1 MIGLIRVSQFRVVI
15 TLAAVAIAA
24 ADAQAG
30 EITGF
35 SWSSGIASVGLN
47 PIAPPVA
54 PNNDG
59 NVGPSPNV
67 VFIHQKHYVGIG
79 PVDIEFT
86 VVPSG
91 GTTEYRFMEGVQND
105 TGLPWTDYHM
115 QLGFGMGASFV
126 PSPAGD
132 GLDFDAPAY
141 DSPVSL
147 LPFTTLTVTEDGID
161 AVGGVVPNF
170 TFVSPWVFHVDVP
183 DGITA
188 FTVRQYP
195 TIDFIPEP
203 GAMSLALLSGL
214 AFLRRH
220 RPRQEALVGPRANES

>member
-1 MIGLIRVSQFRVVI
+1 MKYFSVLTLIAFVL
-15 TLAAVAIAA
+15 LATAVH
-24 ADAQAG
+24 AG

-35 SWSSGIASVGLN
+35 TWSSGIGSVGLN

-54 PNNDG
+54 PNND
-59 NVGPSPNV
+59 NVTGPSPNV
-67 VFIHQKHYVGIG
+67 IFVHQKDYNAVG

-105 TGLPWTDYHM
+105 TGIPWTDYHIE
-115 QLGFGMGASFV
+115 LGFGMGALFV

-132 GLDFDAPAY
+132 GLDFDAPTP
-141 DSPVSL
+141 DSPFSFN
-147 LPFTTLTVTEDGID
+147 PFTTVVVGEDDID
-161 AVGGVVPNF
+161 AYNGVIAPF
-170 TFVSPWVFHVDVP
+170 TFTSPFVFHVDVP

-195 TIDFIPEP
+195 TIDTVVPEP
-203 GAMSLALLSGL
+203 SGLVLSGMSVVALLRC
-214 AFLRRH
+214 RRWSLGKF
-220 RPRQEALVGPRANES
+220 RQ